1 MEDLKKLE
9 DLSLVSKV
17 CTELENHL
25 GPGLNDK
32 VLAEFC
38 IAMATKHPTL
48 ESFKGALGDVGESL
62 TVSGQ
67 PAS

>member
-9 DLSLVSKV
+9 ELSLVSKV

-32 VLAEFC
+32 VLAEYC
-38 IAMATKHPTL
+38 IAMASKHPTP
-48 ESFKGALGDVGESL
+48 EAFKASLGEDIGNSL
-62 TVSGQ
+62 PVSGCLM
-67 PAS
+67 